1 MMNMDEQRL
10 CEMVRDA
17 VREAVAEERKALW
30 VEPEQHFLDHE
41 MLRHC
46 RENSDEWRRNHEFVA
61 SLRQG
66 ADVMKRT
73 GWRMAATSAI
83 TFLAAGAWMLFRELV
98 RK

>member
-1 MMNMDEQRL
+1 MDDQSLRELIR
-10 CEMVRDA
+10 EAVRDA
-17 VREAVAEERKALW
+17 VVEERKALW

-41 MLRHC
+41 MLRQC

-73 GWRMAATSAI
+73 GWRMAATSVV
-83 TFLAAGAWMLFRELV
+83 TFLAAGAWLLFKELV